1 MENRNGGAGKTSIA
15 RRWITNSVGLL
26 LLIVAILVVALSFA
40 VQGYVYN
47 GIQSALNG
55 RSDELTNVFSSYGR
69 KSASDFLTAARSYV
83 EDFPNKESMELM
95 VINQAGKVVTTSI
108 GFAPDQSQH
117 DARITRYALASPNDY
132 GTWTG
137 KLKSGERVMAVTRV
151 IRNESGSPVG
161 AIRYVVSLEEADKQI
176 FTIVAALVLAGAIVL
191 LFAVVSSHY
200 FIRSILT
207 PIRQIG
213 ATAKLIAQGD
223 FKARIVKTN
232 NDELGELCDT
242 INDMADELGQ
252 NEKMKNDFI
261 SSVSHELRTPLTAIK
276 GWAETIQS
284 GETDPETFHRGMG
297 IIVSET
303 ERLSGIVEELLDFS
317 RMQSGR
323 MTLTMDRIDLL
334 AELGAAVYMF
344 SERARSEH
352 KFLVYDEPA
361 MLPPVL
367 GDINRL
373 RQVFVNVL
381 DNALKYTQEGGTI
394 NVTAEEEGG
403 FIRVVIADDGC
414 GIPAEH
420 LPNVKKKFYKA
431 NQTVRGSGIG
441 LALADEIMTLHSGSL
456 DIDSHENVGTVV
468 TIRIPTFRQLE
479 NNTARNGKG
488 RKEYPMSREKTKMHH
503 IHRRAGPRGRHH
515 DARPEKDGGRRAHA
529 GREHLAGGNAHR
541 APAAEKQHLAA
552 AVFPRR
558 SPALSIRLSSVTGRF
573 RCSVEKS
580 VGEDGDEEEESKF
593 DRWIEEKFGDKTMN
607 VISGVGSVLGI
618 VLAIALFFVF
628 PTWLFNLIQGAAG
641 PSHRGVALAARRRD
655 AHPDFRRLHCPVRRH
670 AGRAA
675 RVRIPRRGA
684 QDDFLL

>member
-1 MENRNGGAGKTSIA
+1 MENRNGGAGRTSIA
-15 RRWITNSVGLL
+15 RRWIMNSVGLL
-26 LLIVAILVVALSFA
+26 LLIVVILVAALSFA

-55 RSDELTNVFSSYGR
+55 RSDELTNVFSTYGR
-69 KSASDFLTAARSYV
+69 KSAAQFLSVARSYV
-83 EDFPNKESMELM
+83 ENFPNKESMELM
-95 VINQAGKVVTTSI
+95 VINQSGKVITTSV
-108 GFAPDQSQH
+108 GFAPDQSEQIP
-117 DARITRYALASPNDY
+117 DYNAAVSSADDY

-137 KLKSGERVMAVTRV
+137 TLKSGERVMAVTRV
-151 IRNESGSPVG
+151 IRNEVSSPVG
-161 AIRYVVSLEEADKQI
+161 AIRYVVSLQEADRQI
-176 FTIVAALVLAGAIVL
+176 FTLVGALMLSGAIVI
-191 LFAVVSSHY
+191 LFVFVSSHY

-232 NDELGELCDT
+232 NDELGDLCDT

-276 GWAETIQS
+276 GWAETIES
-284 GETDPETFHRGMG
+284 GETDGATFRRGMG
-297 IIVSET
+297 IIVGET

-344 SERARSEH
+344 SERARNEG

-394 NVTAEEEGG
+394 NVSAEEEGG

-456 DIDSHENVGTVV
+456 EIDSHESVGTAV
-468 TIRIPTFRQLE
+468 TIRIPTFRRLE
-479 NNTARNGKG
+479 NDAQENAQAT
-488 RKEYPMSREKTKMHH
+488 EKT
-503 IHRRAGPRGRHH
+503 
-515 DARPEKDGGRRAHA
+515 
-529 GREHLAGGNAHR
+529 
-541 APAAEKQHLAA
+541 QQ
-552 AVFPRR
+552 
-558 SPALSIRLSSVTGRF
+558 
-573 RCSVEKS
+573 
-580 VGEDGDEEEESKF
+580 EE
-593 DRWIEEKFGDKTMN
+593 
-607 VISGVGSVLGI
+607 
-618 VLAIALFFVF
+618 
-628 PTWLFNLIQGAAG
+628 
-641 PSHRGVALAARRRD
+641 RD
-655 AHPDFRRLHCPVRRH
+655 S
-670 AGRAA
+670 
-675 RVRIPRRGA
+675 
-684 QDDFLL
+684 